1 MDAQT
6 FISVLALCGMTV
18 AGFAIAFLAVDCI
31 QMRRRIAKEIA
42 EKETLLDRLTTA
54 VERAEIYAAVQA
66 AQGDL
71 VVTRDMQGV
80 ILNASA
86 SYAQMAAVPREQL
99 IGTPHRLDGRVLD
112 AEPGQGIVLA
122 QYDQHI
128 ETGQGVQIIR
138 WVECLAGSAGES
150 GPTRESVGR
159 LLGPVPAAQPAPDTT
174 MVATVSHEVRTPLN
188 GMIGMAE
195 LLLETRLDPEQ
206 ANYARF
212 IKASGEALLALT
224 DDILDVSKLD
234 AGKLELASEPFDLHA
249 VLEGVVE
256 LMAPRAQAKGLEIA
270 LVIASDVPMGATGD
284 ETRLRQVL
292 ANLVSNAIKFTRTGG
307 IGIRLDRQTGALR
320 IRVMDT
326 GVGIP
331 VDKLEAIFEDFE
343 QTAAGLAAASSTGLG
358 LGIARRLTTAMGG
371 TLAVESALG
380 VGSEFTVRL
389 PLSVHGP
396 YVRTTGLALA
406 REDIWLIG
414 RSRFEIPFAAEIL
427 DRHGARVRQIEAV
440 DNAIEMLADTSAD
453 ALPSTIIVDY
463 AAGAEAARRVAA
475 LARARGVPRCL
486 VMLSP
491 HERRLCG
498 PPVEAGFNGY
508 LIKPMRARS
517 LLARFEPEPAMRDGV
532 VVAASQGWAQQG
544 WDRPNLVSTL
554 HGAATDAAVVRPPSS
569 SARVLLA
576 EDNEINALL
585 ALKHL
590 ERFALNLVWARDGLE
605 ALERSR
611 AAQNDGRPFD
621 LMLLDIRMPG
631 LDGIT
636 LAQTIRADERARGGS
651 AARLIALTANGLDDD
666 REAALAAGFDA
677 YLTKPIDRADL
688 LAALDPSRRAA

>member
-6 FISVLALCGMTV
+6 LISVLAVCGMTV
-18 AGFAIAFLAVDCI
+18 AGFAIAFLGVDCL
-31 QMRRRIAKEIA
+31 QMRRRLARETV
-42 EKETLLDRLTTA
+42 EKERLLDRLTVA
-54 VERAEIYAAVQA
+54 VETAERHRAVQTA
-66 AQGDL
+66 YGDL
-71 VVTRDMQGV
+71 FVIRDMQGV
-80 ILNASA
+80 ILDVNAA
-86 SYAQMAAVPREQL
+86 YAEIAGLSPDRL

-112 AEPGQGIVLA
+112 AEPGEGVVLA
-122 QYDQHI
+122 AYDQHV
-128 ETGQGVQIIR
+128 ETAEGLHIIR
-138 WVECLAGSAGES
+138 WTECLAVSRHDG

-159 LLGPVPAAQPAPDTT
+159 RLPAPLPAQTQPDTAI
-174 MVATVSHEVRTPLN
+174 VATVSHEVRTPLN

-234 AGKLELASEPFDLHA
+234 AGKLDLVSEPFDLHA
-249 VLEGVVE
+249 VVEGVVE

-270 LVIASDVPMGATGD
+270 LVMGAEVPMGATGD
-284 ETRLRQVL
+284 GSRLRQVL

-307 IGIRLDRQTGALR
+307 IGIRLDRQQAAIC

-371 TLAVESALG
+371 TLSVESALG

-389 PLSVHGP
+389 PLPVHGP
-396 YVRTTGLALA
+396 HVRQTSAALA
-406 REDIWLIG
+406 REDIWMIG

-427 DRHGARVRQIEAV
+427 ERQGARVRQIEAI
-440 DNAIEMLADTSAD
+440 DSAIEMLADTRGSD
-453 ALPSTIIVDY
+453 LPSTIIVDY
-463 AAGAEAARRVAA
+463 AAGADAARRVAA
-475 LARARGVPRCL
+475 LARARHVQKCL

-498 PPVEAGFNGY
+498 PPVEAGFSGY
-508 LIKPMRARS
+508 LIKPIRARS
-517 LLARFEPEPAMRDGV
+517 LLARFEPESGLRDGSGASGERWDRGAVVSALHGPAMDAGSVR
-532 VVAASQGWAQQG
+532 
-544 WDRPNLVSTL
+544 ST
-554 HGAATDAAVVRPPSS
+554 GAGS
-569 SARVLLA
+569 RVLLA

-605 ALERSR
+605 ALERAR
-611 AAQNDGRPFD
+611 AAHRDGHPFD

-631 LDGIT
+631 LDGMA
-636 LAQTIRADERARGGS
+636 LAQTIRADERQRGGRT
-651 AARLIALTANGLDDD
+651 ARLIALTANGLDDD
-666 REAALAAGFDA
+666 RDAALAAGFDA

-688 LAALDPSRRAA
+688 LAALDLPRRAA